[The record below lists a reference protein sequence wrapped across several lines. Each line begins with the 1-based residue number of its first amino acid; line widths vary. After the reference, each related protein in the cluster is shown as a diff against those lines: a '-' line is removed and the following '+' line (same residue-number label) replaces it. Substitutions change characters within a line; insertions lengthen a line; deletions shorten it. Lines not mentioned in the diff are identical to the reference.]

1 MQDFISNI
9 NILYLGA
16 GIVVLLILLLIVS
29 IWRLRVAQK
38 QLERYRI
45 LMDQFGQGNLEHVL
59 VNVQQ
64 EINRQAEDIRLAEE
78 RIQEIENQLPK
89 MVQHVNLIRFKGFED
104 VGGDLSF
111 SAAIL
116 NGEGDGMVITALHAR
131 DDTRIYAKKVNKY
144 MSSYPLSEEEIAAIK
159 HSTNR

>member
-1 MQDFISNI
+1 
-9 NILYLGA
+9 
-16 GIVVLLILLLIVS
+16 
-29 IWRLRVAQK
+29 
-38 QLERYRI
+38 
-45 LMDQFGQGNLEHVL
+45 MDQFGQGNLEHLL

-64 EINRQAEDIRLAEE
+64 EINRQSEE
-78 RIQEIENQLPK
+78 LRGVRQRIEEVEEQLPK

-159 HSTNR
+159 HSTKR